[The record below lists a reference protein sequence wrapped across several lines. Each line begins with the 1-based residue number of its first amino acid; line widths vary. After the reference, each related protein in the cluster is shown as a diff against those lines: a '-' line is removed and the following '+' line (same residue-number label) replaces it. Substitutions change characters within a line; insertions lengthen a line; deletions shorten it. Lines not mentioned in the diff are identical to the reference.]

1 MIFVIVPL
9 GKEAK
14 DVASWLARVAMYA
27 AGSTVG
33 AGLLALIVG
42 LLGAGLHALLPG
54 VGVEFA
60 VVALG
65 AAALLFGL
73 HELNVVRLPAPQVG
87 WQVPASWMGR
97 SRLLGNTLYG
107 LVLGAGIFTF
117 IPFASFYLLL
127 GMELVV
133 GAVDLRAAVAL
144 GMVYGL
150 MRGIPAV
157 LGGIAMLRLQNPVPV
172 SDWLIARLGRWHA
185 LNALALLLTGAFFL
199 GSFLW

>member
-9 GKEAK
+9 GKAAK
-14 DVASWLARVAMYA
+14 DVASWLVRVVMYV
-27 AGSTVG
+27 AGATVG
-33 AGLLALIVG
+33 AALLALVVG
-42 LLGAGLHALLPG
+42 LLGAGLHALLPSL
-54 VGVEFA
+54 GVEFA

-65 AAALLFGL
+65 AAALLFAL
-73 HELNVVRLPAPQVG
+73 HELNVVRLPAPQIG

-107 LVLGAGIFTF
+107 LVLGAGVFTF

-127 GMELVV
+127 GTELVA

-157 LGGIAMLRLQNPVPV
+157 LGGIAMLRLRNPVPV

-199 GSFLW
+199 GSLFW

>member
-1 MIFVIVPL
+1 
-9 GKEAK
+9 
-14 DVASWLARVAMYA
+14 MYA

-127 GMELVV
+127 GIELVA
-133 GAVDLRAAVAL
+133 GAVDLRAALAL

-157 LGGIAMLRLQNPVPV
+157 LGGIAMLRLRNPVPV

>member
-9 GKEAK
+9 GKAAK
-14 DVASWLARVAMYA
+14 DVASWLVRVVMYV
-27 AGSTVG
+27 AGATVG
-33 AGLLALIVG
+33 AAVLALIVG
-42 LLGAGLHALLPG
+42 LMGAGLHALLPG
-54 VGVEFA
+54 VGIEFA

-65 AAALLFGL
+65 VAALLFAL
-73 HELNVVRLPAPQVG
+73 HELNVVRLPAPQIG

-107 LVLGAGIFTF
+107 LVLGAGVFTF

-127 GMELVV
+127 GMELVA
-133 GAVDLRAAVAL
+133 GAVDLQAAVAL

-157 LGGIAMLRLQNPVPV
+157 LGGIAMLRLRNPVPV

-199 GSFLW
+199 GSLLW

>member
-14 DVASWLARVAMYA
+14 DVASWLVRVTMYA
-27 AGSTVG
+27 AGTTVG
-33 AGLLALIVG
+33 AALLALAVG
-42 LLGAGLHALLPG
+42 LLGAGLRALLPG
-54 VGVEFA
+54 PGVELA

-65 AAALLFGL
+65 VAALLFAL
-73 HELNVVRLPAPQVG
+73 HELNVMRLPAPQVG
-87 WQVPASWMGR
+87 WQVPASWMRR

-107 LVLGAGIFTF
+107 LVLGAGVFTF

-127 GMELVV
+127 ALEFVA

-157 LGGIAMLRLQNPVPV
+157 LGGIAMLRLRNPVPV
-172 SDWLIARLGRWHA
+172 SDWLMARLGRWHA
-185 LNALALLLTGAFFL
+185 LNALALLLVGGFFL

>member
-14 DVASWLARVAMYA
+14 DVASWLVRVAMYA

-127 GMELVV
+127 GIELVA
-133 GAVDLRAAVAL
+133 GAVDLRAALAL

-157 LGGIAMLRLQNPVPV
+157 LGGIAMLRLRNPVPV